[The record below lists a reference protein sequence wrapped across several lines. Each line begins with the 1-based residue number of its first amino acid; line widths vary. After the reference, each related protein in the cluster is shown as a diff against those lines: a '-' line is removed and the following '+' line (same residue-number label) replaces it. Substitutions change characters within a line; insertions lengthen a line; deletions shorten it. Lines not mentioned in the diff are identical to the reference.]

1 MVDTGATQLFISVSC
16 SERLR
21 VPVNIVTGLTLV
33 LPDVK
38 RLVTDTLVN
47 LSMCF
52 DDHILEH
59 DFYQLDMTQDVIL
72 GLDFL

>member
-1 MVDTGATQLFISVSC
+1 MVDTGATQAFMRVRC

-21 VPVNIVTGLTLV
+21 VPANVAQSLTVV
-33 LPDVK
+33 LPDGK
-38 RLVTDTLVN
+38 RLVTDSLVN

-59 DFYQLDMTQDVIL
+59 DFYQLDMT
-72 GLDFL
+72 